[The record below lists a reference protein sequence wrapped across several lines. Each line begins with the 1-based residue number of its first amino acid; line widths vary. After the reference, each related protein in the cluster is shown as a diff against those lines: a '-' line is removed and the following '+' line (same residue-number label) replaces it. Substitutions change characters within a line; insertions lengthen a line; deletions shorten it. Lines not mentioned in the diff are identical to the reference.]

1 MEENFV
7 LDEDLKERVEKTK
20 KCAMYGMML
29 LIGGIVFAVI
39 ISLINSLLNW
49 HFLEELSLFSVMA
62 TYVAAWVVGVR
73 FKAVKITFKVYVRL
87 WLRLYEIWDSF
98 KVFLAVLLPI
108 PYLWVL
114 FWWIFLMVVFGYWGC
129 ALYLFIVSPSIS
141 YLIAFLYYR
150 HMFKT
155 YGTLI

>member
-29 LIGGIVFAVI
+29 LIGGFVFAEI

-73 FKAVKITFKVYVRL
+73 FKAVKITFKAYVRL
-87 WLRLYEIWDSF
+87 WLRFWEVLGYYQGFFISDTTYLVTFFAICLMGNNCIFWMCIISF
-98 KVFLAVLLPI
+98 YYIPINILFDCIFVL
-108 PYLWVL
+108 
-114 FWWIFLMVVFGYWGC
+114 
-129 ALYLFIVSPSIS
+129 
-141 YLIAFLYYR
+141 
-150 HMFKT
+150 
-155 YGTLI
+155 

>member
-7 LDEDLKERVEKTK
+7 LDEDLKDRVEKTK

-29 LIGGIVFAVI
+29 LIGGFIFAEI

-49 HFLEELSLFSVMA
+49 HFLEELSLFCVMA

-73 FKAVKITFKVYVRL
+73 FKAVKITFKAFGLL
-87 WLRLYEIWDSF
+87 WLRLCEVLDTIKNFLLVIPLIWLL
-98 KVFLAVLLPI
+98 FLPL
-108 PYLWVL
+108 Y
-114 FWWIFLMVVFGYWGC
+114 LMVIIGFWGFALFLFTVF
-129 ALYLFIVSPSIS
+129 PSIC

>member
-7 LDEDLKERVEKTK
+7 LDEDLKDRVEKTK
-20 KCAMYGMML
+20 KSAMYGMML
-29 LIGGIVFAVI
+29 LIGGFVFAEI

-49 HFLEELSLFSVMA
+49 HFLEELSLFCVMA

-73 FKAVKITFKVYVRL
+73 FKAVKITFKAFGLL

-98 KVFLAVLLPI
+98 KGFLAVLLPI

-114 FWWIFLMVVFGYWGC
+114 FWWIFLMVVFGYWGF
-129 ALYLFIVSPSIS
+129 ALFLFTVFPSIC

>member
-7 LDEDLKERVEKTK
+7 LDEDLKEREEKTK

-73 FKAVKITFKVYVRL
+73 FKAVKITFKAYVRL
-87 WLRLYEIWDSF
+87 WLRFWEVLDTIKDFLSVIPLIWLLF
-98 KVFLAVLLPI
+98 LPFVLWAIIVF
-108 PYLWVL
+108 
-114 FWWIFLMVVFGYWGC
+114 FGC
-129 ALYLFIVSPSIS
+129 ALYLFIVSPAIS